1 MKGET
6 TCGSAPGNAVRRSCG
21 MLAIGIK
28 FGSGTRCSGCCR
40 SSPMLIGRFSAAI
53 LAVVFL
59 LQPLLVRAETLVDLE
74 LIIAVD
80 VSRSIDMEEAQLQR
94 DGYVTAFFDKEVI
107 QAVKSGFFGKVA
119 VLYIEWA
126 GGFTKVAVDWTVIE
140 DEASATAFSKN
151 LRRQELEFHRRTSIS
166 DALDFSVPLFEGN
179 GYKGRRKVID
189 VSGDGPNNSGRLV
202 NVARDDAVAA
212 GITINGLPILS
223 PEGDYG
229 SSQWLAD
236 LDLYYESCVIGG
248 RGAFMVA
255 ANGFQDFSAAI
266 RRKLVLEISGNQPDQ
281 YDVRRSRLG
290 SIELAMAG
298 YLLAQ
303 GTVVA
308 EARVAPSCD
317 IGERRR
323 RRYYYD
329 P

>member
-1 MKGET
+1 M
-6 TCGSAPGNAVRRSCG
+6 PIIRY
-21 MLAIGIK
+21 I
-28 FGSGTRCSGCCR
+28 
-40 SSPMLIGRFSAAI
+40 AAI

-59 LQPLLVRAETLVDLE
+59 VQPLVVRAETPVDLE

-94 DGYVTAFFDKEVI
+94 DGYVTAFVDKEVI
-107 QAVKSGFFGKVA
+107 QAVKSGFLGKVA
-119 VLYIEWA
+119 VLYMEWA
-126 GGFTKVAVDWTVIE
+126 GGFTKVAIDWTVIE
-140 DEASATAFSKN
+140 DEASAKAFSEN
-151 LRRQELEFHRRTSIS
+151 LKRQEFEFHRRTSIS
-166 DALDFSVPLFEGN
+166 DALDFAVPLFEGN

-202 NVARDDAVAA
+202 NVARDEAVAA

-229 SSQWLAD
+229 SRQWLAN

-255 ANGFQDFSAAI
+255 ANGFQDFSGAI
-266 RRKLVLEISGNQPDQ
+266 RRKLVLEISGKQPDQ
-281 YDVRRSRLG
+281 YDVRRPRARP
-290 SIELAMAG
+290 IELAMAG
-298 YLLAQ
+298 DLLAQ
-303 GTVVA
+303 GAGVGKD
-308 EARVAPSCD
+308 RVAPPCD

-323 RRYYYD
+323 RQYYYD